1 MADWETILFTVLNS
15 ASVIVGSCANLLIIV
30 SFFVINST
38 REPTELFLVSLSVA
52 DFLVC
57 AVYQPLLVICFNNPD
72 QLFNQ
77 PYRSTMLFFGYS
89 LMTASMNGLLAVNF
103 DRFVAIY
110 LPYKYMTW
118 ITEVNTAVIISIS
131 WVISIATGIL
141 NCFKGKIPGVQ
152 VIVRLYTT
160 IIIVLIPILYG
171 AIYKEARKQAR
182 RIIEQSMA
190 GARVLPNRRYL
201 TDRATRGVGLVLIT
215 TLLCWLPLILSP
227 AFLPNLKAD
236 EDGFLRGIWW
246 CVTAGCVNSCIN
258 PFIYFYK
265 FSKFRRNVGKLFQM
279 IGINVS
285 GRLPININEKRV
297 NPMSQ
302 DPNPMETADG
312 RAAWLVEEPAPQGT

>member
-1 MADWETILFTVLNS
+1 MADWETIIFTVLNS
-15 ASVIVGSCANLLIIV
+15 ASIIVGSCANLLIIV

-57 AVYQPLLVICFNNPD
+57 AVYQPLLIICFNNPD

-77 PYRSTMLFFGYS
+77 LYRSTMLFFGFS

-118 ITEVNTAVIISIS
+118 ITEVNTAVLISIS
-131 WVISIATGIL
+131 WAISIAAGIL
-141 NCFKGKIPGVQ
+141 NLSSNPDVK

-160 IIIVLIPILYG
+160 IIIALVAILYG
-171 AIYKEARKQAR
+171 VIYKEARKQAR
-182 RIIEQSMA
+182 RIIDQSMA

-201 TDRATRGVGLVLIT
+201 TDRATRGVGLVLLT
-215 TLLCWLPLILSP
+215 TLLCWLPLILTPS
-227 AFLPNLKAD
+227 FLSKLKTDEDILKAI
-236 EDGFLRGIWW
+236 LW
-246 CVTAGCVNSCIN
+246 CVNAGCVNSCIN

-265 FSKFRRNVGKLFQM
+265 FSKFRRNVGKLFRM
-279 IGINVS
+279 IGINVR
-285 GRLPININEKRV
+285 GRLPIKINKNRV

-302 DPNPMETADG
+302 DPNPVETPRRG
-312 RAAWLVEEPAPQGT
+312 AWLVEEVPTA